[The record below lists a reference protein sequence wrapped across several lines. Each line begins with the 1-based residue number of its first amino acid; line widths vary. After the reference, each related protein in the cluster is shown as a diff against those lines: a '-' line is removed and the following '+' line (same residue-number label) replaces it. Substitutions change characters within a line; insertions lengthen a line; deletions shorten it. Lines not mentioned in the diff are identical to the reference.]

1 MEIVTGSTGQV
12 HVTSI
17 DDAVRNGNPGYL
29 NGKVVFTFL
38 QNFAA
43 TIVTNNQVKIGSGYG
58 MNQGRIFKIDE
69 GEFDLVTIENGSQGY
84 KRTDIIVARYTMN
97 TQSGFEDIHLEAIRG
112 TSGNSYVDPAYST
125 GNINQGATQDDMP
138 LYRVKINGLVIEAVE
153 RMFTLVPDG
162 GRLGELEAKYE
173 NHMKYF
179 NKVNIRTNLSTENVP
194 LLKDGGETGNI
205 RPGVEGT
212 LPASHGGTGQTT
224 LKAAG
229 DSIIGSLGDNNTAP
243 TDTTVFVG
251 STPNTAGFQKKTMA
265 SLWMYLTGKI
275 RTLLG
280 MGTNDVVPISHG
292 GTGKNSISNSTILV
306 GSNGAFVEKTLTTTL
321 VDPSNDK
328 IPTTK
333 AVSDSL
339 QQKGYGDM
347 LQKTFC
353 TTETSTIISPTHG
366 GTGQNTLNA
375 TRNVLG
381 LGNDTTKPL
390 PVANGGSG
398 LTTSPS
404 MLTNLG
410 STTAAAI
417 MQAAPRPGVTGT
429 LSVGNGGTGQTTTKG
444 IRNAIGI
451 GGEVSDAVPIGNG
464 GTGLKASPSM
474 LTNLG
479 TTAAANVLQASPRPG
494 VTGTLPVGNGGTGIT
509 SNPSMITNLGT
520 TAAASV
526 FQAAPRPGVTG
537 TLPVGNGG
545 TGQTSL
551 QATRNAMG
559 LGNTTGALPV
569 ANGGTG
575 STSASGARSNLGAAS
590 ASDLSAAMSIIAAH
604 DSSIAA
610 LSAEVGKKMPKA
622 GGTFGGNVTINH
634 LGETSMLQLGN
645 STQGSST
652 AAATSGGVLR
662 LYNRGTGYYNQ
673 MRFENSLTASRG
685 MYIPNSTGTIQVSSS
700 SSRRVKENI
709 RNMTEE
715 RAKKL
720 LDLDIV
726 NFDYIGEFAG
736 GLKDQSG
743 VIAEDAIKVIPEA
756 VLISE
761 NYDES
766 KPVDEIS
773 NPAPSVDYRQYI
785 PYLIKMVQ
793 IQQKEIEELKK
804 R

>member
-162 GRLGELEAKYE
+162 GRLGQLEAKVDA
-173 NHMKYF
+173 HMNAF
-179 NKVNIRTNLSTENVP
+179 NALNFRTNLVSEATAMPKNGANV
-194 LLKDGGETGNI
+194 

-224 LKAAG
+224 LKGAG
-229 DSIIGSLGDNNTAP
+229 DSIIDSLGDNNTAP

-265 SLWMYLTGKI
+265 SLWTYLTGKI

-292 GTGKNSISNSTILV
+292 GTGKTSIGNSAILV
-306 GSNGAFVEKTLTTTL
+306 GSNGAFVEKTLTTNL
-321 VDPSNDK
+321 KDSNDNK

-333 AVSDSL
+333 AVTDALS
-339 QQKGYGDM
+339 QAGYGDM
-347 LQKTFC
+347 MRDTYDPN
-353 TTETSTIISPTHG
+353 EDGIIAIANG
-366 GTGQNTLNA
+366 GTGANTVAGARNA
-375 TRNVLG
+375 LK
-381 LGNDTTKPL
+381 LGNTDGPV
-390 PVANGGSG
+390 PVANGGTG
-398 LTTSPS
+398 LTTNPS
-404 MLTNLG
+404 MVTNLG
-410 STTAAAI
+410 TTAAANVL
-417 MQAAPRPGVTGT
+417 QTAPRPGVTGI
-429 LSVGNGGTGQTTTKG
+429 LPLGNGGTGQTSTKG
-444 IRNAIGI
+444 IRNSIGI
-451 GGEVSDAVPIGNG
+451 GGEVSDAVPVANG

-479 TTAAANVLQASPRPG
+479 STAAANVLQASPRPG

-537 TLPVGNGG
+537 TLPVANGG
-545 TGQTSL
+545 TGQTS
-551 QATRNAMG
+551 TKGIRNAIG
-559 LGNTTGALPV
+559 IGGETNQPVPV

-604 DSSIAA
+604 DSSISA
-610 LSAEVGKKMPKA
+610 LSTEVASKMSKS

-652 AAATSGGVLR
+652 AAFTSGGVLR

-673 MRFENSLTASRG
+673 MRFENSLTASRA

-709 RNMTEE
+709 HDMTEE